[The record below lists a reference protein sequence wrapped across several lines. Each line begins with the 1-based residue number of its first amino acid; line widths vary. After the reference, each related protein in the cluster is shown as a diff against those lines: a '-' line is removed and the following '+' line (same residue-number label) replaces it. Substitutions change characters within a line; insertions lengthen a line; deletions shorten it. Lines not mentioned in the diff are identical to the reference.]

1 MGVTR
6 LLDEDES
13 LVLVLRQHVIV
24 LFRPLLVLLVT
35 VPVAVVLASLT
46 PEGSFQPWVRLAVA
60 LVAALV
66 VLAWVVWPFLRWWTQ
81 TYVITSRR
89 LLLREGVFNRS
100 GHDMPLVR
108 LNDVS
113 FSHSFWQRLLGCGTI
128 EVESAGERGQIVL
141 QNVPRVETVQ
151 HTLHRLA
158 EETRADG
165 GRPRPAL
172 GVDEDGDGIPD
183 AGSGR

>member
-24 LFRPLLVLLVT
+24 LFWPLVALLVT
-35 VPVAVVLASLT
+35 VPAAAVLVSLV
-46 PEGSFQPWVRLAVA
+46 PAGSFQPWARLAVI
-60 LVAALV
+60 LVATLV

-81 TYVITSRR
+81 TYVVTSRR

-128 EVESAGERGQIVL
+128 EVESAGERGQIRL

-158 EETRADG
+158 EDSRSTAPRI
-165 GRPRPAL
+165 RPAFAFDPDGDQAE
-172 GVDEDGDGIPD
+172 GVDPD
-183 AGSGR
+183 R